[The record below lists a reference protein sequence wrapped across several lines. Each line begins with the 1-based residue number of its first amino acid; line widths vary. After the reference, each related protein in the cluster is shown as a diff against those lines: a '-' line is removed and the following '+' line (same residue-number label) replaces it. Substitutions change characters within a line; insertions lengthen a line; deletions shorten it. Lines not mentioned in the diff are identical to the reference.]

1 MQAWDCLVIGGG
13 PAGLTAAIYLA
24 RYRRRVLVVDGG
36 HSRTALIPRSRNYPG
51 FPSGVSG
58 PDLLE
63 TLRAQALRYEVP
75 IRAGQVMALR
85 RDGPRFV
92 AELAGDEER
101 VGACFVILATG
112 IVDTHPQLDCLERAV
127 ARGAVRYC
135 PVCDAFEA
143 QDRRI
148 AVYGAGSDAAHKA
161 IFMRTYSRDVTWLVP
176 DGVAAPAEAA
186 RAAQAG
192 VAVAGPVQRIA
203 CRGDGIEVA
212 TPGSATQFDILYPAM
227 GCDVRAGL
235 ATALG
240 AATDPAGTLEIDAHQ
255 QTSVD
260 GLYAAG
266 DVVSDLHQ
274 IAVATGHAA
283 VAATRIHRR
292 LPANYR

>member
-1 MQAWDCLVIGGG
+1 MDCLVIGGG

-24 RYRRRVLVVDGG
+24 RYRRRVLVADGG
-36 HSRTALIPRSRNYPG
+36 SSRAALIPRSRNYPG

-58 PDLLE
+58 PDLLD
-63 TLRAQALRYEVP
+63 TLRSQALRYEVP
-75 IRAGQVMALR
+75 IRACHVVALR
-85 RDGPRFV
+85 RDGGQFV
-92 AELAGDEER
+92 AEMAGGKES
-101 VGACFVILATG
+101 VAASFVILATG
-112 IVDTHPQLDCLERAV
+112 IVDTHPQLDGLERAV

-135 PVCDAFEA
+135 PVCDAYEA

-148 AVYGAGSDAAHKA
+148 AVYGAGDDALHKA
-161 IFMRTYSRDVTWLVP
+161 IFLRTYSRDVTWLLP
-176 DGVAAPAEAA
+176 DRVAAPAQAAEAA
-186 RAAQAG
+186 RAG
-192 VAVAGPVQRIA
+192 VAVAGPVQHIA
-203 CRGDGIEVA
+203 CKGECIEAV
-212 TPGSATQFDILYPAM
+212 TPGSTMRFDILYPAM

-240 AATDPAGTLEIDAHQ
+240 AATAPAGTLEIDVHQ

-292 LPANYR
+292 LPPNYR